1 MDIDYG
7 AIGLRIRAARKR
19 KGYTQEKMAEM
30 TGMSSQHLSNIEN
43 AKTKLSLPV
52 IIAIANCLDVTVD
65 SLLCDVINR
74 SEVVLASELQEIF
87 DACDKEQKRL
97 VIQIV
102 KSSSQALQQLKKNY
116 LKQQDM

>member
-43 AKTKLSLPV
+43 AKTKLSLRV
-52 IIAIANCLDVTVD
+52 IIAISNCLDVTVD

-74 SEVVLASELQEIF
+74 SEVVLANELQEIF
-87 DACDKEQKRL
+87 DACDTEQKRL